1 MTSVNL
7 LDLAAAALSSVIMA
21 ADQIKDMS
29 SSSSSDDDKMNARLK
44 TDGSFVT
51 NADFAAQS
59 IIVQALQNI
68 SPDIR
73 IVGEENEEEMAR
85 QRITVTGHEEKSS
98 TIFQLAQ
105 EEISLRYNLNSGTTT
120 VPLPL
125 SLPLAQT
132 STQGSPS
139 TTPTTTPTTEID
151 HQKMEEYEVDP
162 SRVSVFIDPL
172 DGTNA
177 YAQGEYETVSILAGI
192 ILDHKPCFG
201 VICKPFGYAGHTSV
215 LDTGC
220 VAFYGGSLLGAAYT
234 AGGASIGKITTKEEE
249 LPRAVISSS
258 KAKGVV
264 QDFVTHLGNKDMLH
278 PEPLMVSGAGEK
290 SLRIILR
297 SENEGLWF
305 SPKAGTSLWD
315 VAASDAILRTMG
327 GRLTDK
333 HGNEMDYSKSQE
345 EALNQNGVIAC
356 YDEKL
361 HAECIRLFMEGSW
374 TAES

>member
-1 MTSVNL
+1 
-7 LDLAAAALSSVIMA
+7 
-21 ADQIKDMS
+21 
-29 SSSSSDDDKMNARLK
+29 
-44 TDGSFVT
+44 
-51 NADFAAQS
+51 
-59 IIVQALQNI
+59 
-68 SPDIR
+68 
-73 IVGEENEEEMAR
+73 MAR

-105 EEISLRYNLNSGTTT
+105 EEISLRYNFNSGSTT

-125 SLPLAQT
+125 PLPLAQK
-132 STQGSPS
+132 STQGSP
-139 TTPTTTPTTEID
+139 TTTPATPATATTAAESD
-151 HQKMEEYEVDP
+151 HQRMEEYEVDA

-315 VAASDAILRTMG
+315 VAASDALLRTMG

-333 HGNEMDYSKSQE
+333 HGNEMDYSKSQK

>member
-1 MTSVNL
+1 
-7 LDLAAAALSSVIMA
+7 
-21 ADQIKDMS
+21 
-29 SSSSSDDDKMNARLK
+29 
-44 TDGSFVT
+44 
-51 NADFAAQS
+51 
-59 IIVQALQNI
+59 
-68 SPDIR
+68 
-73 IVGEENEEEMAR
+73 
-85 QRITVTGHEEKSS
+85 
-98 TIFQLAQ
+98 
-105 EEISLRYNLNSGTTT
+105 
-120 VPLPL
+120 
-125 SLPLAQT
+125 
-132 STQGSPS
+132 
-139 TTPTTTPTTEID
+139 
-151 HQKMEEYEVDP
+151 
-162 SRVSVFIDPL
+162 
-172 DGTNA
+172 
-177 YAQGEYETVSILAGI
+177 
-192 ILDHKPCFG
+192 
-201 VICKPFGYAGHTSV
+201 
-215 LDTGC
+215 
-220 VAFYGGSLLGAAYT
+220 
-234 AGGASIGKITTKEEE
+234 
-249 LPRAVISSS
+249 
-258 KAKGVV
+258 V